1 MERYQLIDSLLSD
14 GKIVPFDDILSFLRI
29 ELRDAKLSESSVRR
43 DIRYM
48 RDELSAPLAYDDKNH
63 GWKYTKPFH
72 FPVQTFSDDEIL
84 FLHLMRKLLAQH
96 ASDDVLYKSF
106 DTLLQKITPK
116 LDSSEERSS
125 EESLLDRFFVPAR
138 PKFLIKPG
146 VSEKVLYALKHNVL
160 LDFYYNSRWEPE
172 ERHRRI
178 MPFQIVIDEGALY
191 LYGAKKSPNPNPR
204 LFKLSKMH
212 NVELLLSETF
222 VLPKNFRFHEDF
234 EKGRF
239 GAFQYDEWYEFKI
252 EFYGEARGHV
262 RDFLWADDQTIE
274 ENQKEEKTTLTFTSS
289 QWIPIIH
296 WVLSFGKNAKPIAL
310 DWFVAEIENEKL
322 KDEN

>member
-1 MERYQLIDSLLSD
+1 M
-14 GKIVPFDDILSFLRI
+14 
-29 ELRDAKLSESSVRR
+29 
-43 DIRYM
+43 
-48 RDELSAPLAYDDKNH
+48 
-63 GWKYTKPFH
+63 
-72 FPVQTFSDDEIL
+72 
-84 FLHLMRKLLAQH
+84 
-96 ASDDVLYKSF
+96 LYKSF

-116 LDSSEERSS
+116 QDEEF
-125 EESLLDRFFVPAR
+125 LLDRFFVPAR

-146 VSEKVLYALKHNVL
+146 VSEKVLYALTHNVL

-212 NVELLLSETF
+212 NVELLSSESF
-222 VLPKNFRFHEDF
+222 DLPENFRFHEEF
-234 EKGRF
+234 EQGRF

-252 EFYGEARGHV
+252 EFYGEARAHV
-262 RDFLWADDQTIE
+262 RDFVWADDQTI
-274 ENQKEEKTTLTFTSS
+274 EEKTTLTFTSS
-289 QWIPIIH
+289 QWIPIVH
-296 WVLSFGKNAKPIAL
+296 WVLSFGKNAKPIEP
-310 DWFVAEIENEKL
+310 DWFVAEIENGKL